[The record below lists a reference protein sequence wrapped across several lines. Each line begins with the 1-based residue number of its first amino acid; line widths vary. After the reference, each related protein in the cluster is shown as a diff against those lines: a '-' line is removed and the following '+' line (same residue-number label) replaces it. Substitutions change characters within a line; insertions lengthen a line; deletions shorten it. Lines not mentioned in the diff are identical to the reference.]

1 MENKMASEP
10 IVYASAKIFSGIGG
24 MTGGFSLMAFI
35 KPKGVWDAAIHGSV
49 STFAGVVF
57 SGPVL
62 KYFEIA
68 PNDWEFQMMAGF
80 IIGFVAWFVMSAVAN
95 FFKQNEG
102 KDILAVAQQTRSR
115 LGNSSSAKSS
125 PKKRGKK

>member
-1 MENKMASEP
+1 MPSEP
-10 IVYASAKIFSGIGG
+10 IIYASAKVFSGVGG

-35 KPKGVWDAAIHGSV
+35 KPKGIWDAAIHGGV

-80 IIGFVAWFVMSAVAN
+80 IIGFGAWFVMSAVAN
-95 FFKQNEG
+95 FFKMNEG
-102 KDILAVAQQTRSR
+102 KDILTVAQQTKSR
-115 LGNSSSAKSS
+115 LGKTP
-125 PKKRGKK
+125 PKKRSKR

>member
-1 MENKMASEP
+1 
-10 IVYASAKIFSGIGG
+10 

-35 KPKGVWDAAIHGSV
+35 KPKGIWDAALHGGV

-62 KYFEIA
+62 KYFDVA

-80 IIGFVAWFVMSAVAN
+80 VIGFGAWFVMSAVAN

-102 KDILAVAQQTRSR
+102 KDIMTVAQQTRARMS
-115 LGNSSSAKSS
+115 NPSSKPKPMPK
-125 PKKRGKK
+125 PKKKVRK

>member
-1 MENKMASEP
+1 MPSEP
-10 IVYASAKIFSGIGG
+10 IIYASAKVFSGVGG

-35 KPKGVWDAAIHGSV
+35 KPKGIWDAAIHGGV

-57 SGPVL
+57 SGPIL

-80 IIGFVAWFVMSAVAN
+80 IIGFGAWFVMSAVAN
-95 FFKQNEG
+95 FFKMNEG
-102 KDILAVAQQTRSR
+102 KDIVTVAQQTKSR
-115 LGNSSSAKSS
+115 LGKAP
-125 PKKRGKK
+125 PKKRGKR

>member
-1 MENKMASEP
+1 MPSEP
-10 IVYASAKIFSGIGG
+10 IIYASAKVFSGVGG

-35 KPKGVWDAAIHGSV
+35 KPKGIWDAAIHGGV

-80 IIGFVAWFVMSAVAN
+80 IIGFGAWFVMSAVAN

-102 KDILAVAQQTRSR
+102 KDILTVAQQTKSQ
-115 LGNSSSAKSS
+115 LGKAP
-125 PKKRGKK
+125 PKKRGRK